1 MDESDHCDV
10 SELSFIHKAFQT
22 DDVDEVKRII
32 KFTEDVNVTDK
43 YQRILL
49 HLAAIQGFHNIV
61 IVLLESGANVN
72 AVDCENRTPIFNA
85 VQHGHNEIVKL
96 LLEKGADISLK
107 DKNGNTVL
115 HIAIANKFVEIAIIL
130 IEKIPFVDI
139 TNKRGQTPLH
149 LASLLGL
156 VDIVKSLLRRGASIE
171 YQDDEHQTPLII
183 SFKEGHLEIL
193 NLLLQKTI
201 NEDSYHSKSETS
213 NETDNEYIQVSNE
226 IERSEKLQRSNIY
239 PRIVEVSSNIHNSA
253 NGSNEISIGGQ
264 SLSMVCIPQDN
275 TFDKDIIDLCEIAN
289 GLMSFASR
297 LDAIRNVMNQLH
309 MNEQSY
315 EHKLKTLSVELLNEQ
330 KYKNRIEKDFENFKS
345 TIASSENQLKCNY
358 LKIQK
363 LKTEMDILRKR
374 MKEEKQTTY
383 NLENYTNELK
393 QREMASSSVK
403 TKEDELDDIKTQI
416 KKLNAENYSSINQ
429 RNFLNIEINNK
440 INEIEEW
447 DNKLAIAKNEK
458 SRFQMQIEILHKEIN
473 MKQETLKDQLHINDK
488 NFLQLNFEKESLEKC
503 LDMEVKKRLTVDK
516 KIVIK
521 EKELQEMN
529 VKYSSVK
536 KEINKIQ
543 QVLENQS
550 RLHCKSERELR
561 NRAEQLRK
569 NNQNLLKSINELPL
583 ALQNTEF
590 QLEKENSEI
599 NRIFTDLQENFE
611 KTDLLSR
618 DQNQLQSF
626 SNHYSVFNELVS
638 NFEDDNKKTDDHHP
652 KRKLFNCLSRK
663 LKTKSRK
670 QWTL

>member
-32 KFTEDVNVTDK
+32 KFTKDVNVTDK

-49 HLAAIQGFHNIV
+49 HLAAIQGFRNIV
-61 IVLLESGANVN
+61 TVLLESGANVN
-72 AVDCENRTPIFNA
+72 AVDCENHTPIFNA

-115 HIAIANKFVEIAIIL
+115 HIAIANKLVEIAIIL

-139 TNKRGQTPLH
+139 TNKRRQTPLH

-156 VDIVKSLLRRGASIE
+156 VDIVDSLLQRGASIE

-183 SFKEGHLEIL
+183 SFKKGHLEIL
-193 NLLLQKTI
+193 NLLLQKTM
-201 NEDSYHSKSETS
+201 NKGSYHSKNETG
-213 NETDNEYIQVSNE
+213 NETDNEFTQVSNE
-226 IERSEKLQRSNIY
+226 IERSEKLQKSNIY

-253 NGSNEISIGGQ
+253 NASNEISIEGQ

-275 TFDKDIIDLCEIAN
+275 TFDKDIMDLCEIAN
-289 GLMSFASR
+289 GLISFASR
-297 LDAIRNVMNQLH
+297 LDAIRNVINQLH

-330 KYKNRIEKDFENFKS
+330 NYKNRIEKDFENFRS

-374 MKEEKQTTY
+374 VKEEKQTTY
-383 NLENYTNELK
+383 NLKNYTNELK
-393 QREMASSSVK
+393 QREMASSVK
-403 TKEDELDDIKTQI
+403 TKEDELDDIKIQI

-429 RNFLNIEINNK
+429 RNLLNIEINNK

-447 DNKLAIAKNEK
+447 ENKLTIAKNEK
-458 SRFQMQIEILHKEIN
+458 LRFQMQIEILHKEIN
-473 MKQETLKDQLHINDK
+473 MKQETLKDQLQINDK

-503 LDMEVKKRLTVDK
+503 LDMEAKRRLTFDK

-521 EKELQEMN
+521 EKELQVMN

-536 KEINKIQ
+536 REISKIQ

-550 RLHCKSERELR
+550 RLHYNLVRELR

-583 ALQNTEF
+583 ALQHTEF

-611 KTDLLSR
+611 KPDLLSG
-618 DQNQLQSF
+618 DQNILQSF
-626 SNHYSVFNELVS
+626 SNHYSELVS
-638 NFEDDNKKTDDHHP
+638 NFQEDNKKTDDHHH
-652 KRKLFNCLSRK
+652 KKKLFNCLSRK
-663 LKTKSRK
+663 LKPKSRK